1 MKSHNYCPEFYVT
14 EISMI
19 SQPKEIF
26 PHGGKA
32 PADHGPRV
40 QTKPSFGHDI
50 CLLSCPEAEVHRG
63 QCLVRDCPQSQGWCQ
78 CQFSD
83 QGLYSAGWQALRQK
97 CLDFFSY
104 RHKHCLLQEFTH
116 LTITFRQSIC
126 PGEGQC
132 QRTNIPL
139 ACEYKEVEQGATVGT
154 SLNWLLISGLLL
166 GNLES
171 LRLVFSGKR
180 GLDAGWPIRLH
191 LDLG

>member
-1 MKSHNYCPEFYVT
+1 MKNHNYCPEFYAT

-19 SQPKEIF
+19 SQPREIF

-40 QTKPSFGHDI
+40 QTRPSFGHDV

-63 QCLVRDCPQSQGWCQ
+63 QCLVRDCPQSQGCCQ

-116 LTITFRQSIC
+116 STITFRKSIC
-126 PGEGQC
+126 SGEGQC

-139 ACEYKEVEQGATVGT
+139 ACEYKEVEQGCHCRHQPELVAHLR
-154 SLNWLLISGLLL
+154 SASGEPGVPEASFLW
-166 GNLES
+166 EM
-171 LRLVFSGKR
+171 RVR
-180 GLDAGWPIRLH
+180 CWMAY
-191 LDLG
+191 